1 MRAAHSLM
9 SNVMKLPRRQFI
21 QLVTGAA
28 ALPAL
33 PRDAA
38 AIDYPTR
45 PVRIVVGFPAA
56 SGPDI
61 VARLIGER
69 LSERLGQQ
77 FTVEDRPGAGSSIA
91 AEAVVNAP
99 PDGYT
104 LFMAT
109 AANTINTALY
119 PNLSFDFGRDLA
131 PVAAINGTPFVLIVN
146 LSFPPKTVPEFI
158 SYAKANPGK
167 INIASPG
174 IGTSPHLA
182 IELLKMMTGVDL
194 VHVPYRGSYLS
205 DLMSGQVHGAF
216 STITQAIEYIRDGK
230 VRAIAVGSAARV
242 EALPDVPTVAEALP
256 GFNTDSW
263 FGLVAPRSTPP
274 EIIKKL
280 NIECN
285 GIVADP
291 RMKAQLVSLGAP
303 PMSMTP
309 AEFGKLIKD
318 FTEKW
323 AEVIKFA
330 GVKPT

>member
-9 SNVMKLPRRQFI
+9 GNVMKLPRRRFI
-21 QLVTGAA
+21 QLLTGAA
-28 ALPAL
+28 VLPAL

-119 PNLSFDFGRDLA
+119 PTLSFDFGRDL
-131 PVAAINGTPFVLIVN
+131 TP
-146 LSFPPKTVPEFI
+146 
-158 SYAKANPGK
+158 
-167 INIASPG
+167 
-174 IGTSPHLA
+174 
-182 IELLKMMTGVDL
+182 
-194 VHVPYRGSYLS
+194 
-205 DLMSGQVHGAF
+205 
-216 STITQAIEYIRDGK
+216 
-230 VRAIAVGSAARV
+230 
-242 EALPDVPTVAEALP
+242 
-256 GFNTDSW
+256 
-263 FGLVAPRSTPP
+263 
-274 EIIKKL
+274 
-280 NIECN
+280 
-285 GIVADP
+285 
-291 RMKAQLVSLGAP
+291 
-303 PMSMTP
+303 
-309 AEFGKLIKD
+309 
-318 FTEKW
+318 
-323 AEVIKFA
+323 
-330 GVKPT
+330 